1 MWGAVRE
8 TTGEWEKIIKTS
20 CITACQKEK
29 AENDYTMFLIIPA
42 FKLRPV
48 RESNPQLALRSMA
61 YHLVHRPAT

>member
-8 TTGEWEKIIKTS
+8 ITGEWEKIIKTS

-29 AENDYTMFLIIPA
+29 AENDHTMFLIIPA

-48 RESNPQLALRSMA
+48 RESNPQLALRRRLF
-61 YHLVHRPAT
+61 YPLN